1 MAFPESVRIQP
12 GETRNPGGR
21 PKGVPSILAAM
32 RRQLRDNPE
41 LVEELAASMLK
52 QSKENPQYAR
62 QVLDRLE
69 GPVANKLEV
78 TQLSPEQA
86 AELLRMDDQAREDT
100 EEGE

>member
-1 MAFPESVRIQP
+1 MAFEKGKS
-12 GETRNPGGR
+12 GNPGGR
-21 PKGVPSILAAM
+21 PAGVPSIISAM
-32 RRQLRDNPE
+32 RKILRDDPE
-41 LVEELAASMLK
+41 RAQRLAESLLS
-52 QSKENPQYAR
+52 QSEANPQFAR

-69 GPVANKLEV
+69 GPVANKIEV